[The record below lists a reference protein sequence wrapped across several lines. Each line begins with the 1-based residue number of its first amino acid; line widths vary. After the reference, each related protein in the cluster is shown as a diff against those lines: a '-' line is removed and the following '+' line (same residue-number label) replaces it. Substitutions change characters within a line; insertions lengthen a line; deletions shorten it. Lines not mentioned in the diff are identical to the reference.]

1 MEKCSED
8 KKLCV
13 DEIRRIEGVLSSL
26 PSEKDFQVKTDLFKA
41 LSDTTRLKIL
51 YLLNEEEMCVCELI
65 YALDK
70 PQSTTSHHLN
80 VLKNAGLIK
89 SRKEGVWMHY
99 TLSCPESISTIFDL
113 K

>member
-1 MEKCSED
+1 MEKCSGD
-8 KKLCV
+8 QNLCA
-13 DEIRRIEGVLSSL
+13 ESSRRINDIISCL
-26 PSEKDFQVKTDLFKA
+26 PSDKDFHAKTNLFKA

-51 YLLNEEEMCVCELI
+51 YLLSDGEMCVCELI

-99 TLSCPESISTIFDL
+99 TLSNPSSIRKILDL
-113 K
+113 

>member
-1 MEKCSED
+1 MQKLSENN
-8 KKLCV
+8 LCTDTV
-13 DEIRRIEGVLSSL
+13 RRIDDIIAGL
-26 PSEKDFQVKTDLFKA
+26 PSESDFRVKTNLFKA

-51 YLLNEEEMCVCELI
+51 YLLGDGEMCVCELI

-89 SRKEGVWMHY
+89 SRKEGLWMHY
-99 TLSCPESISTIFDL
+99 TLSYPSYIRKILEFE
-113 K
+113 